1 MNTTPMTP
9 EEGVAKA
16 RKLAKEVMTKK
27 SEIEEA
33 MEDLVRK
40 HIPEEDDRKV
50 FEEACWSF
58 AHHGFEQIVD
68 IAEGRWTPVGSIWD
82 VEIKRAE
89 RLLRMADNW
98 KARQHNSG
106 PSSKDPE

>member
-1 MNTTPMTP
+1 MNINAMTT

-16 RKLAKEVMTKK
+16 RELAQEVMVRK
-27 SEIEEA
+27 SEIEGA

-50 FEEACWSF
+50 IEEACWSF
-58 AHHGFEQIVD
+58 AHHGFEQLVD
-68 IAEGRWTPVGSIWD
+68 IAEGRWTPVEAFWD

-98 KARQHNSG
+98 KARQHNSES
-106 PSSKDPE
+106 SSKDPE